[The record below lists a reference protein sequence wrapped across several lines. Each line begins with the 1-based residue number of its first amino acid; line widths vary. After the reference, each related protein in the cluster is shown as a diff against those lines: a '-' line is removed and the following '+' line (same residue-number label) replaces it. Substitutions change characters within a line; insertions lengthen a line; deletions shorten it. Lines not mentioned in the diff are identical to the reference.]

1 MDKINSLYPMFV
13 VLLYSAVIGKFLL
26 FISFFSLHIINDKNP
41 ILNELHIMLLLLRIK
56 LILLKMTTI
65 LLRPPPLPPR
75 YNLSYF
81 FYLCYLLL
89 FAIPVYWADL
99 FLTWSPHFPNREG
112 WAYANYNILYLNAVH
127 PVMCKGWHFTCE
139 YICIAASIQ

>member
-65 LLRPPPLPPR
+65 LLRPHAPRPPKIQFKLFF
-75 YNLSYF
+75 LSM
-81 FYLCYLLL
+81 LLVVVCYSCLL
-89 FAIPVYWADL
+89 
-99 FLTWSPHFPNREG
+99 S
-112 WAYANYNILYLNAVH
+112 
-127 PVMCKGWHFTCE
+127 
-139 YICIAASIQ
+139 

>member
-65 LLRPPPLPPR
+65 LLRPPPPPPKIQFKLFF
-75 YNLSYF
+75 LSM
-81 FYLCYLLL
+81 LLVVVCYSCLL
-89 FAIPVYWADL
+89 
-99 FLTWSPHFPNREG
+99 S
-112 WAYANYNILYLNAVH
+112 
-127 PVMCKGWHFTCE
+127 
-139 YICIAASIQ
+139 